1 MDRIINQQEN
11 NMKQSIL
18 DRIEEI
24 EILIQVYNDRDQV
37 RTQQLTVELD
47 GLNMQLLDL
56 MVA

>member
-1 MDRIINQQEN
+1 
-11 NMKQSIL
+11 MKQSIL